1 MEEIKIDNEV
11 LHTSG
16 ASKKIVKEYQQY
28 LKEKGISANKAGYFI
43 RDFAREVLNKKFYN
57 RKDKVGKLR
66 KYIMQLYPGTEGV
79 YTPAQQREIMARN
92 ERKRIYP

>member
-1 MEEIKIDNEV
+1 MEEIIIDNEV

-28 LKEKGISANKAGYFI
+28 LKEKGIPADKAEYFI
-43 RDFAREVLNKKFYN
+43 KDFSREVIGKKFYN

-66 KYIMQLYPGTEGV
+66 KYIVQLYPGTDGV

>member
-11 LHTSG
+11 LHNTG

-28 LKEKGISANKAGYFI
+28 LKEKGISANKAEYYI
-43 RDFAREVLNKKFYN
+43 KEFAREVLNKKFYN

-66 KYIMQLYPGTEGV
+66 KYIVQLYPGREGV
-79 YTPAQQREIMARN
+79 YTPAQQREIMARS
-92 ERKRIYP
+92 ERKRVYP